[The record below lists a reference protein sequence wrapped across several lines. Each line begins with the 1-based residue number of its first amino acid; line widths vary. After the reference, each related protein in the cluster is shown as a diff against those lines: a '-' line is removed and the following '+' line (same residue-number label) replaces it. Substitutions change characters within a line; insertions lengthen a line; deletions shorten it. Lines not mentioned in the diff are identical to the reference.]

1 MIPFAARRPGTINSR
16 MRRLIIAALLLVGL
30 LTLAMRSGTT
40 PSADFVFINRGG
52 ISTLDFSQMSWTQD
66 FRVARLISEGL
77 CRRDVL
83 SPDYATIPGVAES
96 WEISA
101 DGLSYTFHLRDS
113 ARWSNGDPVTAA
125 DFVYTWR
132 RAMLPELGGDYA
144 KLFGLLK
151 GARQFMHDRAE
162 ALKAF
167 SNDTLIADRAQ
178 AAAALWAAACR
189 QFDADVGLSAL
200 DARTLRVVLER
211 PTPYFLD
218 LMAFPAFFP
227 MHPASLDAATSI
239 DPATGGL
246 RLTPGAFEPPHLVT
260 NGPFVLTRWR
270 FKRDMRFDK
279 NPHYWNTQRLAIDS
293 ISIPTIEDGNAQ
305 VMSFRTGVA
314 DWTSDVPGNYVA
326 KLLADKEAFLAEHA
340 SEVAALR
347 AQGLNDLQIDE
358 RLPADPRAN
367 IHRFP
372 SFGTYFYNFNCR
384 ERLQDGRPNPFADAR
399 VRRAFAMSVDKAA
412 LVEAVRRTGE
422 PPASTLIP
430 TGSIPGYSSPA
441 GLGFDP
447 RAARALLDS
456 VLQGRPMPEVEILF
470 NQEGGHDLIAQA
482 IARDWQKHLGV
493 SVRLV
498 QKEVR
503 VFRDDVKSGNFMV
516 SRATWFGDYGDPTT
530 FLDLN
535 ITGNGNNDRGY
546 SSERYDSLMQQAA
559 EQPDPALRLELL
571 SQAETII
578 DEQDLPL
585 LPLFRF
591 VQINLFDAH
600 RVRGITTNPRQE
612 QSLDL
617 IDIKG
622 DGKGAW

>member
-1 MIPFAARRPGTINSR
+1 MGRLVLAAF
-16 MRRLIIAALLLVGL
+16 LVVALLAM
-30 LTLAMRSGTT
+30 AMRS
-40 PSADFVFINRGG
+40 PAEPRADFVFLNRGG
-52 ISTLDFSQMSWTQD
+52 ISTLDYSQMSWMQD
-66 FRVARLISEGL
+66 FRVARLLSEGL

-83 SPDYATIPGVAES
+83 SPAYATIPGVAES
-96 WEISA
+96 WDISP
-101 DGLSYTFHLRDS
+101 DGLTYTFHLRDN
-113 ARWSNGDPVTAA
+113 ARWSNGDPVTAP

-132 RAMLPELGGDYA
+132 RAMLPELGSDYA
-144 KLFGLLK
+144 KLFGLIK
-151 GARQFMHDRAE
+151 GAGPFMKARAD
-162 ALKAF
+162 ALKSF
-167 SNDTLIADRAQ
+167 SQDTLIADRSQ
-178 AAAALWAAACR
+178 AAARLWADTCR
-189 QFDADVGLSAL
+189 QFDASVGIHAL
-200 DARTLRVVLER
+200 GPRTLQVQLEH

-227 MHPASLDAATSI
+227 MHLESLESFITL
-239 DPATGGL
+239 DPATGGQ
-246 RLTPGAFEPPHLVT
+246 RLAPGAFEPPRLTT
-260 NGPFVLTRWR
+260 NGPFTLARWR
-270 FKRDMRFDK
+270 FKRDMRFEK

-305 VMSFRTGVA
+305 VMAFRTGVA

-347 AQGLNDLQIDE
+347 AQGLNDLEIDQH
-358 RLPADPRAN
+358 LPADPRDN
-367 IHRFP
+367 IHAFP

-399 VRRAFAMSVDKAA
+399 VRRAFAMSVDKQS
-412 LVEAVRRTGE
+412 LVDNVRRTGE
-422 PPASTLIP
+422 PAATTLIP
-430 TGSIPGYSSPA
+430 PGSIPGYTSPK
-441 GLGFDP
+441 GLAYDP
-447 RAARALLDS
+447 AAARSLLDS
-456 VLQGRPMPEVEILF
+456 ALAGRPMPEVEILF

-482 IARDWQKHLGV
+482 IARDWQKNLGV

-503 VFRDDVKSGNFMV
+503 AFREDVKSGNFMV

-530 FLDLN
+530 FLDIN
-535 ITGNGNNDRGY
+535 VTGNGNNDRGY
-546 SSERYDSLMQQAA
+546 SNPRYDSLLDQASSELNPAARMRLLEAA
-559 EQPDPALRLELL
+559 ESIL
-571 SQAETII
+571 

-585 LPLFRF
+585 MPLFRYR
-591 VQINLFDAH
+591 QIYLFDAH

-617 IDIKG
+617 VDIQG